1 MSKFIRSFVTL
12 ASIGVSALTL
22 QAKTCVWTGGGEAS
36 NFGDPLNWGGETVET
51 EDVLEL
57 VNSAGGELVVSNDLA
72 SGFVLSGIKADGPGT
87 IRIVGEVLTLKTVS
101 AATIIES
108 VGPLTIDSPIL
119 LTDPESSDLIKVYV
133 KLSADTGSVILN
145 GSISGTGMSQLMV
158 DYAAYTAASKTCAI
172 NGDIDLPNGDVTFSG
187 TYNKTEFHVY
197 GKITAGSVNAAENS
211 SVKRGCVYL
220 HHADNNI
227 RSILMSLKVA
237 SIFARNGLGA
247 NACVMGG
254 YAESSMSKYDVC
266 CNEDQVID
274 RFVQNASY
282 KTPAKGNTFG
292 PTADY
297 AMTLTMRATADS
309 VCTMLLMNAMP
320 VVWDPQDDHTMT
332 FTAGRA
338 HTITK
343 DFAVRRGTV
352 RVTGKDTFQKLTSLT
367 IGGHAVFEMSGGSTS
382 ALKALAKVTIGTQGA
397 LTLGAKE
404 ITPFAANLAAFEME
418 EDSVLNLGVD
428 VAAKS
433 LVVGGVPAAIGTY
446 GSIGSGCEHE
456 VGWIVGEGKLTVSS
470 VPDDNYYMG
479 GANGDWSVA
488 GNWLKGIPTTGM
500 QNIIARHGETVVSVS
515 SPADQIN
522 NLKIEN
528 ATGVTTLAVGSDLE
542 VKDGTLTLAGG
553 AKVSVG
559 AQGRF
564 TYNVNGYAS
573 DITTPTLTIADGG
586 RVEVNGGEVAFTNLN
601 GKARIGG
608 GDVSATGTLSVVSGH
623 CMLHSAKKGSLVLD
637 RGGRIEATGGILD
650 CWWWANNN
658 NVEPLLE
665 MTGGEIDLSGN
676 AILRLHVGNFKRI
689 FGTGRVRVRGTAQV
703 NRVKVAQD
711 RVYLS
716 PNEENGKLEIL
727 LEDDASFDFAGSTQF
742 YVGERSSAGGQTL
755 VSIEDRAVM
764 TLGDN
769 ARVGSGANGFARVSV
784 CGQGALRKQGNYG
797 LSVGC
802 GGTSD
807 GLAEGIVSV
816 SGEAQVS
823 MSACQNAEYPK
834 IYGLT
839 VGNGAATVESLTGN
853 VLNKGRLE
861 ITGGSV
867 SVDVDRARFDVGVGD
882 AKGEVVQSGGTLT
895 AGYNMPSHIGWYGGI
910 GTYEISGG
918 TADFGDQPL
927 IVGGDGGTGTLSFG
941 PGDGLITAKSV
952 SFAGEKATLKFT
964 LAADGSVSTM
974 AIDGALTVG
983 EGSKLVVDAS
993 ACTGPV
999 KANLVSYMSL
1009 VGSFADEDITIIAAK
1024 PDDYRVAQGTRAL
1037 KFKSKSGML
1046 ILFR

>member
-1 MSKFIRSFVTL
+1 MSKFIRLFVTL

-22 QAKTCVWTGGGEAS
+22 QAKVCVWTGGGAAS
-36 NFGDPLNWGGETVET
+36 NFGDPLNWGGATVEA
-51 EDVLEL
+51 EDVLEFA
-57 VNSAGGELVVSNDLA
+57 NSADSELVVSNDLA
-72 SGFVLSGIKADGPGT
+72 SGFILSGIKADGPGAV
-87 IRIVGEVLTLKTVS
+87 RIVGKTMTLKTVS

-108 VGPLTIDSPIL
+108 VGPLTVDTPIA
-119 LTDPESSDLIKVYV
+119 LTDPEKTDLVKVNV
-133 KLSADTGSVILN
+133 KLTADTGSVVLN
-145 GSISGTGMSQLMV
+145 GSISGAGKTEFILNYGSYV
-158 DYAAYTAASKTCAI
+158 DASKTCAI
-172 NGDIDLPNGDVTFSG
+172 NGDIDLPNGGVSFSG
-187 TYNKTEFHVY
+187 GNNSTEFHVY
-197 GKITAGSVNAAENS
+197 GKVTAGSVNRLTNS
-211 SVKRGCVYL
+211 STVRGKIYL
-220 HHADNNI
+220 YHADNDI
-227 RSILMSLKVA
+227 GSILMSLRKIYIQA
-237 SIFARNGLGA
+237 KNGLGP
-247 NACVMGG
+247 NACVTGG
-254 YAESSMSKYDVC
+254 YKESSSYYISDGC
-266 CNEDQVID
+266 DQMID
-274 RFVQNASY
+274 RFVQNSSY
-282 KTPAKGNTFG
+282 KTPTGGNAFG
-292 PTADY
+292 AVD
-297 AMTLTMRATADS
+297 ASSSFVLTMRATDNGI
-309 VCTMLLMNAMP
+309 CTMNLINGIST
-320 VVWDPQDDHTMT
+320 VWDPRGDYTLEFTCPFAHSAKGGITVKKGTISVTAAATFKNVPALVIGNGACFAMT
-332 FTAGRA
+332 
-338 HTITK
+338 
-343 DFAVRRGTV
+343 
-352 RVTGKDTFQKLTSLT
+352 
-367 IGGHAVFEMSGGSTS
+367 GGSTD
-382 ALKALAKVTIGTQGA
+382 ALAGLTKVAVGTQGT
-397 LTLGAKE
+397 LTLGATE
-404 ITPFAANLAAFEME
+404 VTPFAADKTGFEVE

-433 LVVGGVPAAIGTY
+433 LLVGGLPKAIGTY
-446 GSIGSGCEHE
+446 GSIGSGCEYE
-456 VGWIVGEGKLTVSS
+456 VGWIVGVGKLTVSS
-470 VPDDNYYMG
+470 VPDENYYTG
-479 GANGDWSVA
+479 GANGDWSVV
-488 GNWLKGIPTTGM
+488 GDWLKGVPTTGM

-515 SPADQIN
+515 SPAGQIN

-528 ATGVTTLAVGSDLE
+528 ATGVTTLAVDSDLE
-542 VKDGTLTLAGG
+542 VKDGTLTLARG

-586 RVEVNGGEVAFTNLN
+586 RFEVNGGEVAFTNLN

-608 GDVSATGTLSVVSGH
+608 GDASATGTLSVVSGH

-764 TLGDN
+764 KLGDY

-807 GLAEGIVSV
+807 GVAEGIVSV
-816 SGEAQVS
+816 SGDAQVS

-839 VGNGAATVESLTGN
+839 VGNGAAAVESLTGN

-895 AGYNMPSHIGWYGGI
+895 AGYNMPSHIGWYGGT

-918 TADFGDQPL
+918 TADFGNQSL

-941 PGDGLITAKSV
+941 AGDGLITAKSV
-952 SFAGEKATLKFT
+952 SLAGEKATLKFK

-999 KANLVSYMSL
+999 KTDLASYASL

-1024 PDDYRVAQGTRAL
+1024 PDDYRVVQGTRAL
-1037 KFKSKSGML
+1037 KFRSKSGMV